1 MYPGTPKRRNQRNRI
16 CFSEPYLYGKAVP
29 ASMSLPSSLY
39 RAFEM
44 MLSRVSR
51 ALSRYLSWRPIALLP
66 LALIVAACSSVRP
79 LPEPSPWTVHTSAAT
94 PGALADALA
103 PAVLAHPGQS
113 GFELLATGADAF
125 TTRLALVQAAQ
136 HSLDVQYYSA
146 GEDITGR
153 LLLQS
158 LIDAASRGVR
168 VRMLVDDINR
178 RHTDPTFAVL
188 DQTPNIEIRV
198 FNPFAT
204 LDTTLFERAG
214 NLLTQFDQLN
224 RRMHNKAL
232 IADNQLA
239 IVGGRNL
246 GDEYFD
252 ADPDLS
258 FRDFDLL
265 CAGPV
270 VDAVSRSFDHFWT
283 SPQSYPLRQVQ
294 SEIDKQTLDDTREAL
309 VRHWRDADGM
319 PAGHQALHQPSLA
332 DSLRSGKRP
341 LFWAAAEL
349 AADSPDKLDTPSEQ
363 TKSAPGTQLRQ
374 LAANAQREV
383 LIVSPYFVPLDGGVR
398 FLSTLTQRGVKV
410 RVLTN
415 SLAATDVVPVHAG
428 YARYRPALLQAGIAL
443 YEFKPIRSD
452 TGQPSSRRAAFNGSS
467 RASLHGKVYVIDR
480 RDVILGSFNLDPRS
494 VRLNTELAI
503 VVHSPEFA
511 ERMAG
516 IFDRATLP
524 RVSFRVEL
532 VPPGT
537 TPPTPTPPTMPALRW
552 VGEEN
557 GQPRTFDVEP
567 YASFWRNS
575 VAGAF
580 TLLPSDDLL

>member
-1 MYPGTPKRRNQRNRI
+1 
-16 CFSEPYLYGKAVP
+16 
-29 ASMSLPSSLY
+29 MS
-39 RAFEM
+39 
-44 MLSRVSR
+44 LSRVFRSLPLTR
-51 ALSRYLSWRPIALLP
+51 AWRMAPLLALALL
-66 LALIVAACSSVRP
+66 ATACSTVRP
-79 LPEPSPWTVHTSAAT
+79 PPEPSQWATHITSAT
-94 PGALADALA
+94 PSALASALA
-103 PAVLAHPGQS
+103 PAVRAHPGQS
-113 GFELLATGADAF
+113 GFHLLATGSAAF

-158 LIDAASRGVR
+158 LLNAADRGVR

-178 RHTDPTFAVL
+178 RHTDPAFAVL
-188 DQTPNIEIRV
+188 DRHRNIEIRV
-198 FNPFAT
+198 FNPFGT
-204 LDTTLFERAG
+204 RDTTLLERAG
-214 NLLTQFDQLN
+214 NLLTRFDQLN

-232 IADNQLA
+232 VADNQLA

-252 ADPDLS
+252 ANPDLS

-283 SPQSYPLRQVQ
+283 SAQSYPLKQVQ
-294 SEIDKQTLDDTREAL
+294 SKIDQETLDATREAL
-309 VRHWRDADGM
+309 ARHWRNADAV
-319 PAGHQALHQPSLA
+319 PAGHQALHQPALA
-332 DSLRSGKRP
+332 DGLRSGRVP
-341 LFWAAAEL
+341 LFWANAEL
-349 AADSPDKLDTPSEQ
+349 AADTPDKLDAPATE
-363 TKSAPGTQLRQ
+363 TKSAPGARLRQ

-383 LIVSPYFVPLDGGVR
+383 LIISPYFVPMDGGVR
-398 FLSTLTQRGVKV
+398 FLSTLSSRGVKV

-428 YARYRPALLQAGIAL
+428 YARYRPALLQAGIEL
-443 YEFKPIRSD
+443 YEFKPIRGD
-452 TGQPSSRRAAFNGSS
+452 GGGEHAPRRVTFGGSS
-467 RASLHGKVYVIDR
+467 RASLHGKAYVIDR

-503 VVHSPEFA
+503 VIHSPEFA

-516 IFDRATLP
+516 IFDQATSP
-524 RVSFRVEL
+524 STSFRVEL
-532 VPPGT
+532 APPGAV
-537 TPPTPTPPTMPALRW
+537 PQTPTPPTMPALRW

-557 GQPRTFDVEP
+557 GRARTFDVEP
-567 YASFWRNS
+567 YAPFWRNA

>member
-1 MYPGTPKRRNQRNRI
+1 M
-16 CFSEPYLYGKAVP
+16 SAPYFYI
-29 ASMSLPSSLY
+29 

-44 MLSRVSR
+44 FLAR
-51 ALSRYLSWRPIALLP
+51 ALLSCVVQPVRQWRIALLIP
-66 LALIVAACSSVRP
+66 LAVLAGACTSVRP
-79 LPEPSPWTVHTSAAT
+79 PPEPSSWTSHTPAST
-94 PGALADALA
+94 PGDLATALA
-103 PAVLAHPGQS
+103 PAIRTHPGQS
-113 GFELLATGADAF
+113 GFQLLATGSAAF
-125 TTRLALVQAAQ
+125 TTRLALVQSAQ

-158 LIDAASRGVR
+158 LLYAADRGVR

-178 RHTDPTFAVL
+178 RHTDPAFAAL
-188 DQTPNIEIRV
+188 DQHRNIEIRV
-198 FNPFAT
+198 FNPFGT
-204 LDTTLFERAG
+204 RDTTLLERAG

-252 ADPDLS
+252 ANPDLS

-270 VDAVSRSFDHFWT
+270 VDAISRSFDHFWT
-283 SPQSYPLRQVQ
+283 SPQSYPLKQVQ
-294 SEIDKQTLDDTREAL
+294 SKIDKETLDATRDAL
-309 VRHWRDADGM
+309 AQHWRDADNV
-319 PAGHQALHQPSLA
+319 PAGYEALHQPPLA
-332 DSLRSGKRP
+332 AGLGDGTVP
-341 LFWAAAEL
+341 LFWAPAEL
-349 AADSPDKLDTPSEQ
+349 AADTPDKLDAPATATQ
-363 TKSAPGTQLRQ
+363 SAPADKLRQ
-374 LAANAQREV
+374 LAAKAQSEV
-383 LIVSPYFVPLDGGVR
+383 LIISPYFVPLDGGVR
-398 FLSTLTQRGVKV
+398 FLSTLAQRGVKV

-428 YARYRPALLQAGIAL
+428 YARYRPALLRAGIEL

-452 TGQPSSRRAAFNGSS
+452 DGERPTRRVTFGGSS
-467 RASLHGKVYVIDR
+467 KASLHGKAYVIDR
-480 RDVILGSFNLDPRS
+480 RDVVLGSFNLDPRS

-503 VVHSPEFA
+503 VIHSPEFA
-511 ERMAG
+511 ERMAR
-516 IFDRATLP
+516 IFDRATSP
-524 RVSFRVEL
+524 RSSFRVEL
-532 VPPGT
+532 APPGT
-537 TPPTPTPPTMPALRW
+537 APPTPTPPTMPALRW

-557 GQPRTFDVEP
+557 GKPRIFDVEP
-567 YASFWRNS
+567 YATFSRNA

>member
-1 MYPGTPKRRNQRNRI
+1 MK
-16 CFSEPYLYGKAVP
+16 SHMLLE
-29 ASMSLPSSLY
+29 SLPIWKGGARVGVSPSLSIC

-44 MLSRVSR
+44 FLSRVFHSLPRCLAWR
-51 ALSRYLSWRPIALLP
+51 AAALLP
-66 LALIVAACSSVRP
+66 LALVVACSSVRP
-79 LPEPSPWTVHTSAAT
+79 PPEPSQWTTHTPIAT

-103 PAVLAHPGQS
+103 PAVAAHPGQS
-113 GFELLATGADAF
+113 GFQLLASGSAAF
-125 TTRLALVQAAQ
+125 TSRLALVQSAQ

-158 LIDAASRGVR
+158 LLDAAARGVR

-198 FNPFAT
+198 FNPFGT
-204 LDTTLFERAG
+204 RDTTLFERVG
-214 NLLTQFDQLN
+214 NLLTQFSQLN

-232 IADNQLA
+232 VADNQVA

-252 ADPDLS
+252 ANPDLS

-265 CAGPV
+265 CAGPI

-283 SPQSYPLRQVQ
+283 SPQSYPLTQVQ
-294 SEIDKQTLDDTREAL
+294 SKIDKQTLDDTRDAL
-309 VRHWRDADGM
+309 ARHWRDADGV
-319 PAGHQALHQPSLA
+319 PAGHQALHQPPLA
-332 DSLRSGKRP
+332 NSLRSGKVP
-341 LFWAAAEL
+341 LFWAPAEL
-349 AADSPDKLDTPSEQ
+349 AADTPDKLDTPAAQ
-363 TKSAPGTQLRQ
+363 TQSAPGTRLRQ
-374 LAANAQREV
+374 LAANAKSEV
-383 LIVSPYFVPLDGGVR
+383 LIISPYFVPMDGGVR

-428 YARYRPALLQAGIAL
+428 YARYRPALLQAGVAL
-443 YEFKPIRSD
+443 YEFKPIRSG
-452 TGQPSSRRAAFNGSS
+452 TGESSPRRVTFGGSS

-494 VRLNTELAI
+494 VLLNTELAI
-503 VVHSPEFA
+503 VIHSPEFA
-511 ERMAG
+511 ARMAG
-516 IFDRATLP
+516 IFERTTLP
-524 RVSFRVEL
+524 AVSFRVEL
-532 VPPGT
+532 APPGT
-537 TPPTPTPPTMPALRW
+537 TPPAPTPPTMPALRW

-567 YASFWRNS
+567 YASFWRNAA
-575 VAGAF
+575 AGAF

>member
-1 MYPGTPKRRNQRNRI
+1 MVLLRLLRSLLPPYQVVTPRNARRTQTPPAPRL
-16 CFSEPYLYGKAVP
+16 FS
-29 ASMSLPSSLY
+29 PSRL
-39 RAFEM
+39 AWV
-44 MLSRVSR
+44 L
-51 ALSRYLSWRPIALLP
+51 ALSFTA
-66 LALIVAACSSVRP
+66 AACTSVRP
-79 LPEPSPWTVHTSAAT
+79 PPEPTQWTSHTSATA

-103 PAVLAHPGQS
+103 PAERAHPGES
-113 GFELLATGADAF
+113 GFQLLATGSAAF
-125 TTRLALVQAAQ
+125 TTRIALVQSAQ

-158 LIDAASRGVR
+158 LLDAADRGVR

-188 DQTPNIEIRV
+188 DQHRNIEVRV
-198 FNPFAT
+198 FNPFGT
-204 LDTTLFERAG
+204 RDTTLLQRAG

-232 IADNQLA
+232 VADNQLA

-252 ADPDLS
+252 ANPDLS

-270 VDAVSRSFDHFWT
+270 VDAISHSFDHFWT

-294 SEIDKQTLDDTREAL
+294 SKIDKQTLDATRDAL
-309 VRHWRDADGM
+309 AQHWRDAENV
-319 PAGHQALHQPSLA
+319 PAGRDALHQPPLA
-332 DSLRSGKRP
+332 AGLSTGKVP
-341 LFWAAAEL
+341 LFWAPAEL
-349 AADSPDKLDTPSEQ
+349 AADSPDKLDTPAKE
-363 TKSAPGTQLRQ
+363 TTSAPGDKLRE
-374 LAANAQREV
+374 LAGHAQREV
-383 LIVSPYFVPLDGGVR
+383 LIISPYFVPLDGGVK
-398 FLSTLTQRGVKV
+398 FLSALTARGVSV

-428 YARYRPALLQAGIAL
+428 YARYRPALLQAGIEL
-443 YEFKPIRSD
+443 YEFKPIRPEPE
-452 TGQPSSRRAAFNGSS
+452 QRRITFGGSS
-467 RASLHGKVYVIDR
+467 RASLHGKVYIIDR
-480 RDVILGSFNLDPRS
+480 LHVVLGSFNLDPRS

-503 VVHSPEFA
+503 VIHSADFA

-516 IFDRATLP
+516 IFERAVAP
-524 RVSFRVEL
+524 RSSFHVEL

-567 YASFWRNS
+567 YAPFWRNA

>member
-1 MYPGTPKRRNQRNRI
+1 M
-16 CFSEPYLYGKAVP
+16 C
-29 ASMSLPSSLY
+29 
-39 RAFEM
+39 
-44 MLSRVSR
+44 LSRVFRSHR
-51 ALSRYLSWRPIALLP
+51 RRLLQWRRLAFLP
-66 LALIVAACSSVRP
+66 LALFVVACSSVRP
-79 LPEPSPWTVHTSAAT
+79 PPLPSQWTSHTPAAT
-94 PGALADALA
+94 PGTLASALA
-103 PAVLAHPGQS
+103 PSALAHPGQS
-113 GFELLATGADAF
+113 GFQLLANGSDAF
-125 TTRLALVQAAQ
+125 TARLALVQSAQ

-146 GEDITGR
+146 DEDVTGR

-158 LIDAASRGVR
+158 LLDAAARGVR
-168 VRMLVDDINR
+168 VRMLVDDMNR
-178 RHTDPTFAVL
+178 RHIDPTLAVL
-188 DQTPNIEIRV
+188 DQHPNIEIRV
-198 FNPFAT
+198 FNPFGT
-204 LDTTLFERAG
+204 LKTTLFERAG
-214 NLLTQFDQLN
+214 NLLTQFDQIN

-252 ADPDLS
+252 ADPDVS

-283 SPQSYPLRQVQ
+283 SPQSYPLKQLQ
-294 SEIDKQTLDDTREAL
+294 SKIDKQTLDDTREAL
-309 VRHWRDADGM
+309 ARHWRNADGM
-319 PAGHQALHQPSLA
+319 PVGHKALHQPSLA
-332 DSLRSGKRP
+332 DSLRSGERP
-341 LFWAAAEL
+341 LFWAPAEL
-349 AADSPDKLDTPSEQ
+349 AADSPNKLDIPAAESKSTPGA
-363 TKSAPGTQLRQ
+363 KLRQ

-383 LIVSPYFVPLDGGVR
+383 LIISPYFIPLDGGVL
-398 FLSTLTQRGVKV
+398 FLSALAQRGVKV

-415 SLAATDVVPVHAG
+415 SLAATDVIPVHAG
-428 YARYRPALLQAGIAL
+428 YARYRPALLKAGIEL
-443 YEFKPIRSD
+443 YEFKPIRSSIGES
-452 TGQPSSRRAAFNGSS
+452 TSRRITLGGSS
-467 RASLHGKVYVIDR
+467 RASLHGKAYVIDR

-494 VRLNTELAI
+494 ARQNTELAMVI
-503 VVHSPEFA
+503 HSPEFA

-516 IFDRATLP
+516 IFDQATSA

-580 TLLPSDDLL
+580 TLLQNDDLF

>member
-1 MYPGTPKRRNQRNRI
+1 M
-16 CFSEPYLYGKAVP
+16 FP
-29 ASMSLPSSLY
+29 A
-39 RAFEM
+39 
-44 MLSRVSR
+44 R
-51 ALSRYLSWRPIALLP
+51 ALVSCVVQPVRRWRIAMLIP
-66 LALIVAACSSVRP
+66 LVMLAGACTSVRP
-79 LPEPSPWTVHTSAAT
+79 PPEPSPWTSHTPAAT
-94 PGALADALA
+94 PGELAAALA
-103 PAVLAHPGQS
+103 PAIRAHPRQS
-113 GFELLATGADAF
+113 GFQLLSTGSAAF
-125 TTRLALVQAAQ
+125 TTRLALVQSAQ

-158 LIDAASRGVR
+158 LLYAADRGVR

-178 RHTDPTFAVL
+178 RHTDPAFAAL
-188 DQTPNIEIRV
+188 DQHRNIEIRV
-198 FNPFAT
+198 FNPFGT
-204 LDTTLFERAG
+204 RDTTLLERAG

-252 ADPDLS
+252 ANPDLS

-270 VDAVSRSFDHFWT
+270 VEAVSRSFDHFWT
-283 SPQSYPLRQVQ
+283 SPQSYPLKQVQ
-294 SEIDKQTLDDTREAL
+294 SKIDKETLDATRDAL
-309 VRHWRDADGM
+309 AQHWRDADNV
-319 PAGHQALHQPSLA
+319 PAGHEALNQPPLA
-332 DSLRSGKRP
+332 AGLRDGTVP
-341 LFWAAAEL
+341 LFWAPAEL
-349 AADSPDKLDTPSEQ
+349 AADTPDKLDAPATETQ
-363 TKSAPGTQLRQ
+363 SAPADKLRQ
-374 LAANAQREV
+374 LAAKAQREV
-383 LIVSPYFVPLDGGVR
+383 LIISPYFVPLDGGVR
-398 FLSTLTQRGVKV
+398 FLSTLAQRGVKV

-428 YARYRPALLQAGIAL
+428 YARYRPALLQAGIEL

-452 TGQPSSRRAAFNGSS
+452 DGERPTRRVTFGGSS
-467 RASLHGKVYVIDR
+467 KASLHGKAYVIDR
-480 RDVILGSFNLDPRS
+480 RDVVLGSFNLDPRS

-503 VVHSPEFA
+503 VIHSPEFA
-511 ERMAG
+511 ERMAR
-516 IFDRATLP
+516 IFDRATSP
-524 RVSFRVEL
+524 RSSFRVEL
-532 VPPGT
+532 APPGT
-537 TPPTPTPPTMPALRW
+537 APPTPTPPTMPALRW

-557 GQPRTFDVEP
+557 GKPRTFDVEP
-567 YASFWRNS
+567 YATFSRNA

>member
-1 MYPGTPKRRNQRNRI
+1 M
-16 CFSEPYLYGKAVP
+16 F
-29 ASMSLPSSLY
+29 
-39 RAFEM
+39 
-44 MLSRVSR
+44 LSRVFRSPLSC
-51 ALSRYLSWRPIALLP
+51 ALSRLIRLIRLVRFVP
-66 LALIVAACSSVRP
+66 LALTVAACSTVRP
-79 LPEPSPWTVHTSAAT
+79 LPEPSQWTTHTPPAA
-94 PGALADALA
+94 PGALANALA
-103 PAVLAHPGQS
+103 PAVRAHPGQS
-113 GFELLATGADAF
+113 GFQLLASGAAAF

-146 GEDITGR
+146 GDDITGR

-158 LIDAASRGVR
+158 LLNAADRGVR

-178 RHTDPTFAVL
+178 RHTDPTFALL
-188 DQTPNIEIRV
+188 DRHPNIEIRV
-198 FNPFAT
+198 FNPFGT
-204 LDTTLFERAG
+204 LETTLLERAG

-252 ADPDLS
+252 ANPDIS

-283 SPQSYPLRQVQ
+283 SPQSYPLSQIQ
-294 SEIDKQTLDDTREAL
+294 STIDKATLDTTRDAL
-309 VRHWRDADGM
+309 AQHWRDADGM
-319 PAGHQALHQPSLA
+319 PAGHGALHQPVLA
-332 DSLRSGKRP
+332 DALRSGSRP
-341 LFWAAAEL
+341 LFWAPAEL
-349 AADSPDKLDTPSEQ
+349 AADTPDKLDSPAAETR
-363 TKSAPGTQLRQ
+363 SAPGEKLRQ
-374 LAANAQREV
+374 LAAKALREV
-383 LIVSPYFVPLDGGVR
+383 LIISPYFVPLDGGVR
-398 FLSTLTQRGVKV
+398 FLSMLTKRGVKV

-428 YARYRPALLQAGIAL
+428 YARYRPALLKAGIEL
-443 YEFKPIRSD
+443 YEFKPIRTANTASR
-452 TGQPSSRRAAFNGSS
+452 SRRITFGGSS
-467 RASLHGKVYVIDR
+467 RASLHGKVYIIDR

-503 VVHSPEFA
+503 VIHSPDFA
-511 ERMAG
+511 EHMAQ
-516 IFDRATLP
+516 IFDRAASP
-524 RVSFRVEL
+524 NASFRVEL
-532 VPPGT
+532 LPPGT

-580 TLLPSDDLL
+580 TLLPSDNLL

>member
-1 MYPGTPKRRNQRNRI
+1 M
-16 CFSEPYLYGKAVP
+16 F
-29 ASMSLPSSLY
+29 
-39 RAFEM
+39 
-44 MLSRVSR
+44 LSRVFR
-51 ALSRYLSWRPIALLP
+51 LLSRCVFWRPVTLLP
-66 LALIVAACSSVRP
+66 LALVVACSSVRP
-79 LPEPSPWTVHTSAAT
+79 PPAPSLWTSHTSAAE
-94 PGALADALA
+94 PSALASALG

-113 GFELLATGADAF
+113 GFQLLTTGSDAF
-125 TTRLALVQAAQ
+125 TSRLALVQSAQ

-158 LIDAASRGVR
+158 LLDAAARGVR

-178 RHTDPTFAVL
+178 RHVDPTFAVL

-198 FNPFAT
+198 FNPFGT

-214 NLLTQFDQLN
+214 NLLTQFNQLN

-232 IADNQLA
+232 VADNQLA

-252 ADPDLS
+252 ANPDIS

-283 SPQSYPLRQVQ
+283 SPQSYPLKQVQ
-294 SEIDKQTLDDTREAL
+294 SEIDTATLDDTREAL
-309 VRHWRDADGM
+309 ARHWRDADSV
-319 PAGHQALHQPSLA
+319 PASHEALHQPPLA
-332 DSLRSGKRP
+332 DSLRNGKLP
-341 LFWAAAEL
+341 LFWAPAEL
-349 AADSPDKLDTPSEQ
+349 AADTPDKLDTPSAQ
-363 TKSAPGTQLRQ
+363 TRSAPGTRLRQ
-374 LAANAQREV
+374 LAGKAQREV
-383 LIVSPYFVPLDGGVR
+383 LIISPYFVPLDGGVR
-398 FLSTLTQRGVKV
+398 FLSSLTQRGVKV

-415 SLAATDVVPVHAG
+415 SLAATDVVAVHAG
-428 YARYRPALLQAGIAL
+428 YARYRPALLQAGVEL
-443 YEFKPIRSD
+443 YEFKPIRAN
-452 TGQPSSRRAAFNGSS
+452 TGEPSSRRITFGGSS

-503 VVHSPEFA
+503 VIHSPEFA

-537 TPPTPTPPTMPALRW
+537 APPTPTPPTMPALRW

-567 YASFWRNS
+567 YASFWRNAA
-575 VAGAF
+575 AGAF